1 MLAKIEQK
9 VFKIIRCSQWPAL
22 VLVEKIGGLS
32 SLLSSLISCY
42 IYCWYLEHACV
53 IHLPFLDFLSQLVQN
68 FILWLLLQKRY
79 EISLS
84 LMIDSSFLLHTALSE
99 ASMKTKGRCFDNPGK
114 LCCLKTRF
122 FQLPSVLIFKN
133 LNLATVKRAWYLPT
147 GQGGL

>member
-1 MLAKIEQK
+1 M
-9 VFKIIRCSQWPAL
+9 
-22 VLVEKIGGLS
+22 EKIGGLS
-32 SLLSSLISCY
+32 SLLSSRYKLLHILLI
-42 IYCWYLEHACV
+42 LAACV

-84 LMIDSSFLLHTALSE
+84 FMIDSSFLLHTALSE

-114 LCCLKTRF
+114 LFCLKTRF

-133 LNLATVKRAWYLPT
+133 LNLATVKRA
-147 GQGGL
+147 

>member
-32 SLLSSLISCY
+32 SLLSSRYKLLHILLI
-42 IYCWYLEHACV
+42 LAACV

-133 LNLATVKRAWYLPT
+133 LNLATVKRA
-147 GQGGL
+147 

>member
-1 MLAKIEQK
+1 MANIHMLAKIEQK

-32 SLLSSLISCY
+32 SLLSSRYKLLHILLI
-42 IYCWYLEHACV
+42 LAACV

-122 FQLPSVLIFKN
+122 FSVAICFN
-133 LNLATVKRAWYLPT
+133 F
-147 GQGGL
+147 